1 MSEDIVMEPQ
11 SESIT
16 SGPNLADVAPHA
28 SPYAV
33 PDRPEEMVA
42 ALREG
47 VEYVDATKL
56 IGALLAH
63 TERLHKLTE
72 VLALSLV
79 TTQKS
84 MIRAHQKLIE
94 LEADMAAAGI
104 GGANG
109 AGSKLIG
116 IEPEKRV
123 IQPGSASVRAY
134 GKKAN

>member
-1 MSEDIVMEPQ
+1 MNEKLAAEPQ
-11 SESIT
+11 SET
-16 SGPNLADVAPHA
+16 SSS
-28 SPYAV
+28 SPLDAMDAGSSLRPWV

-42 ALREG
+42 ALRDG
-47 VEYVDATKL
+47 VEYLDATRL
-56 IGALLAH
+56 IAALLGH

-72 VLALSLV
+72 TLAVSLV

-84 MIRAHQKLIE
+84 VIRAHQKLIE
-94 LEADMAAAGI
+94 LEADMAAAGV

-109 AGSKLIG
+109 QGSKLIG

-123 IQPGSASVRAY
+123 IQPGKASIRAY